1 MSFVLNLGGVLEVV
15 LALDVRIGPD
25 RLHRQTERGVVAG
38 SDLAVL
44 REVVAVRIAPGAGV
58 ALELQRVVA
67 GREAGRLAGH
77 VPAEAGLERRAA
89 GAEQVVRH
97 AEARRD
103 VEPARQTSH
112 LVEGALR
119 REAAGADVLIL
130 DLTDEPLEADAHV
143 QGHAVDR
150 PGILHE
156 HPEVGVQ
163 VLVRADRRVVDADRV
178 GDAVAIELDEVA
190 VDVVLEDVV
199 TEGPVDSR
207 S

>member
-1 MSFVLNLGGVLEVV
+1 MRPV
-15 LALDVRIGPD
+15 PD
-25 RLHRQTERGVVAG
+25 RSYE
-38 SDLAVL
+38 
-44 REVVAVRIAPGAGV
+44 
-58 ALELQRVVA
+58 
-67 GREAGRLAGH
+67 
-77 VPAEAGLERRAA
+77 
-89 GAEQVVRH
+89 H
-97 AEARRD
+97 AEARRN

-112 LVEGALR
+112 LAEAALR

-150 PGILHE
+150 PGVLHE

-199 TEGPVDSR
+199 TEGPVETGLEGVAAGDVR
-207 S
+207 KDAGGRLRLRVDAVGRRNAAVDTPAA